1 MPFMQKLLQALN
13 NYTKLSESST
23 QLIKE
28 RFVHKT
34 VKKGTILKRE
44 GQTARQF
51 FWIVEGTL
59 RGRIAPKGEI
69 ITTWFATKNMFCSS
83 MPSFIMQ
90 KPSIES
96 IEALEDCELY
106 CLSRHD
112 VLKLFKLTP
121 EMSSIVRQMAEEAFV
136 HTLNRTYG
144 FQSLTAKERYDSFI
158 KKHPQLLQKIPLGMI
173 ATYIGITQQSLSRI
187 RKQKTG

>member
-1 MPFMQKLLQALN
+1 MQNLIKKLN
-13 NYTKLSESST
+13 SYTKLSEPSI

-28 RFVHKT
+28 RLVYKT
-34 VKKGTILKRE
+34 IPKGTILIRE

-51 FWIVEGTL
+51 YWLVKGTM
-59 RGRIAPKGEI
+59 RGRIAPKGEL

-90 KPSIES
+90 KPSMES
-96 IEALEDCELY
+96 IEALEDCEVY

-112 VLKLFKLTP
+112 VLKLFKLTT

-136 HTLNRTYG
+136 HTLSRTYE
-144 FQSLTAKERYDSFI
+144 FQSLSAKERYASFV
-158 KKHPQLLQKIPLGMI
+158 KNYPQLLQKIPLGMI

-187 RKQKTG
+187 RRTK